1 MSKRRSKKNKS
12 PNLPESTLARA
23 RRQVSNE
30 TNEEPEVNEDVEATL
45 ADDEASDAEKL
56 AAAELALARM
66 EQQKRIRERK
76 RVQNKQNAETRTQGT
91 LDQDYIQERL
101 MNPTKEVSEAELRE
115 NYGFVL
121 TDLRNMLGL
130 AVGLMVFLVILAQV
144 V

>member
-1 MSKRRSKKNKS
+1 MC
-12 PNLPESTLARA
+12 TL
-23 RRQVSNE
+23 V
-30 TNEEPEVNEDVEATL
+30 
-45 ADDEASDAEKL
+45 
-56 AAAELALARM
+56 